1 MGTTPSVISSA
12 VSTFNGTSQYAGDLQ
27 QAINHAVAIASI
39 PVTQLQDNVASLQS
53 QASEV
58 STLQNDFGAL
68 QSAIQSLGSSSGT
81 QALTGNVSDSTV
93 ASVSVDPSSAIAAG
107 TYTLNVISAGT
118 PASAISSAGLPVVTD
133 PSQTSISSA
142 STFTLSI
149 DGSTYQITPSA
160 NTLNALAEAINSA
173 GLGVTATVV
182 NVGPPSSPDYRLS
195 LQGTAL
201 AAQNIQ
207 LSDGAQ
213 DLLTALVGG
222 APAQYQI
229 DGQSTASSSSSQI
242 TIAPGVTAHLLAAGQ
257 TTISVA
263 PDASGSSNALA
274 SFVSAYNGAVAEL
287 NNNHGTSGGA
297 LTGQSIVTGLEQS
310 LQSLISFTGGSG
322 SVQNL
327 TDLGLTFNQSGQ
339 LSFDQATFENAA
351 NSDPQDVAN
360 FLGSPTTGGFLQAAT
375 NLLNGL
381 QNPNTGLFAETNTS
395 IQSQIT
401 SDNQEIT
408 DTQNRITTMQNT
420 LTAQMSQADTLIASL
435 ESQVSYY
442 TQLFQDT
449 QNAIQN
455 G

>member
-1 MGTTPSVISSA
+1 MGTTPSALSSA

-27 QAINHAVAIASI
+27 QAINQAVAIASI
-39 PVTQLQDNVASLQS
+39 PVTQLQGNVASLQS
-53 QASEV
+53 QASEL

-68 QSAIQSLGSSSGT
+68 QSAIQQLGSSSGT

-107 TYTLNVISAGT
+107 TYTLDVINAGT
-118 PASAISSAGLPVVTD
+118 PASAISSAGLVVTD

-160 NTLNALAEAINSA
+160 NTLNSLAEAINSA

-182 NVGPPSSPDYRLS
+182 NVGSPSSPDYLLS
-195 LQGTAL
+195 VQGTSL

-207 LSDGAQ
+207 LNDGAQ
-213 DLLTALVGG
+213 NLLTVLVAG
-222 APAQYQI
+222 APAKYEI
-229 DGQSTASSSSSQI
+229 DGQSEVSSSSGQI
-242 TIAPGVTAHLLAAGQ
+242 TIAPGVTANLLAAGQ
-257 TTISVA
+257 TTVSVA
-263 PDASGSSNALA
+263 SDPSGSANALT
-274 SFVSAYNGAVAEL
+274 SFVSAYNAVVAEL

-297 LTGQSIVTGLEQS
+297 LTGQTIVTGLEQS

-327 TDLGLTFNQSGQ
+327 TNLGLTFNQSGQ
-339 LSFDQATFENAA
+339 LSFDQATFDNAV
-351 NSDPQDVAN
+351 NSDPQDVSN
-360 FLGSPTTGGFLQAAT
+360 FLGSPTSGGFLQAAT

-381 QNPNTGLFAETNTS
+381 EDPNTGLFAETNTS
-395 IQSQIT
+395 IQNQIT

-408 DTQNRITTMQNT
+408 DTQNRITTMQND

-449 QNAIQN
+449 QDAIQN